1 MRARQVTSTGALVEG
16 VDLFRYLPR
25 LPASSPPA
33 CGLVVRIRARDGGQ
47 DVVHGFG
54 EAVVP
59 RRHAP
64 VAWKRLVETAPE
76 LVGTELPGTVDP
88 AGPLAGLGGWRPAHR
103 FTRGPG
109 RAVTLAL
116 EMALLDL
123 LMRTGGRTLGSVWGA
138 PDWSRSAPPQPV
150 LPLPAVRPGSPR
162 DTLTPRLR
170 EDPGASWAVKLLA
183 SGDPDTDLAWLR
195 RVSGAERAAGRTRP
209 LWLVGGDL
217 APRAARDLVR
227 RAAQLVDAGEI
238 EAQVILEEPLRAR
251 PDHGLSKG
259 RRHTALAEL
268 QLLADRALRRGDGGG
283 NGRRVV
289 VVAGASVN
297 RVAQVRKLCRG
308 HPVGGLALSVATWRT
323 LAGIRQ
329 AAIVAKRTDPRTLV
343 LLVGGD
349 GSGLSASAQAAV
361 AAATPE
367 IDLHL
372 PAAAPAWPGL
382 VLERGNGESG
392 TVGRASLIPGADLA
406 ELASYVDRAFRT
418 PRTEPPRDL
427 PVPNAFP
434 GEQAAVGSW
443 DARATATL
451 EVELL
456 RSGLSTWRV
465 SPRLLLAAR
474 PGWHSAIAFDRA
486 RSSVAG
492 AAACAITGHKEVT
505 RDVLGAAGLPVPQ
518 GAYLPAGEAGA
529 AYAAGIELG
538 FPLVVKPGGGTKG
551 IGVTTNVS
559 SPEEL
564 ERAIAVVAT
573 SKYARSGLVVER
585 HVTGGDYRIL
595 ATTAKALSVVRREPA
610 SVVGDRS
617 HTIEELVL
625 YANALRRQNPSLGR
639 IPIPLDRR
647 ADAPLR
653 RQGLTRTSVPEVGQR
668 VQLSVVANLSQG
680 GVSHEVLD
688 ATHPSLLDLAV
699 SAVRAIPG
707 LPYAGLDI
715 LMEDHR
721 LPVDAQSVAIIEMN
735 SVPML
740 GLHHYPM
747 FGPPRNVSADLV
759 DHLTSGRPPGGAAPA
774 VPVMEPDVLFRIRT
788 DAPTVS
794 HRAAWVRRAGADLIA
809 SAALRRG
816 FAVKRLRPDLL
827 IVDDG
832 VRRTGFRGLAGHAQS
847 PVAQMLC
854 GNDAW
859 VRRHLDTRGL
869 PTRDFRLVGPQDPE
883 VGYRRAL
890 ELGLPVAMR
899 CAGAAGVTGRVVD
912 DERSFFRGWSQLLQ
926 AAPAPDPQVLLE
938 RPVEGT
944 FAFDLAVV
952 DGRMVAVEGT
962 APAPAGQSLVDM
974 AGLAVRAVAALPGTG
989 YGSVRVHVDGT
1000 VPGSRPV
1007 VDSVDPLLRNW
1018 VVRGDAAATAIAEA
1032 ILTAE
1037 TASPSGCTG
1046 SRAGG

>member
-1 MRARQVTSTGALVEG
+1 LRARQVASTGALIEG
-16 VDLFRYLPR
+16 VDLFRYVPR

-47 DVVHGFG
+47 DVVYGFG

-59 RRHAP
+59 WRHAP
-64 VAWKRLVETAPE
+64 VAWKRLVGTAPE

-88 AGPLAGLGGWRPAHR
+88 AGPLAGLGGWRSAHR

-123 LMRTGGRTLGSVWGA
+123 LMRTDGRTLGSVWGA

-150 LPLPAVRPGSPR
+150 LPLPAVPPGSPR

-170 EDPGASWAVKLLA
+170 EDPGTSWAVKLLA
-183 SGDPDTDLAWLR
+183 SRDPDTDLAWLR
-195 RVSGAERAAGRTRP
+195 CASEVERAAGRTRP

-217 APRAARDLVR
+217 APRAARELVR
-227 RAAQLVDAGEI
+227 RAAELVDAGEI
-238 EAQVILEEPLRAR
+238 EGQVILEEPLRAR
-251 PDHGLSKG
+251 RDYGLSNG
-259 RRHTALAEL
+259 RRHTVLAEL
-268 QLLADRALRRGDGGG
+268 QLLADRALKRGDDGD
-283 NGRRVV
+283 NGRHVV

-308 HPVGGLALSVATWRT
+308 HPVGGLALSTATWRT

-329 AAIVAKRTDPRTLV
+329 AAMVAKRIAPGTLV

-361 AAATPE
+361 VAATPE

-372 PAAAPAWPGL
+372 PAAAPAWLGL
-382 VLERGNGESG
+382 VLERGNGGPG
-392 TVGRASLIPGADLA
+392 TDGCAGLIPGADLA
-406 ELASYVDRAFRT
+406 ELASYVDRAFQA

-434 GEQAAVGSW
+434 GQQAAVGSW

-451 EVELL
+451 EAELL
-456 RSGLSTWRV
+456 RSGLSTRRV

-518 GAYLPAGEAGA
+518 GAYFPASEAGA

-551 IGVTTNVS
+551 IGVTTRIS
-559 SPEEL
+559 SPEAL
-564 ERAIAVVAT
+564 EQAIEVVAT
-573 SKYARSGLVVER
+573 SKYARSGLVIER

-595 ATTAKALSVVRREPA
+595 VTTAKALSVVRREPA
-610 SVVGDRS
+610 SVVGDGS

-625 YANALRRQNPSLGR
+625 HANAIRRQNPSLGR
-639 IPIPLDRR
+639 IPTPLDRR
-647 ADAPLR
+647 ADEPLR
-653 RQGLTRTSVPEVGQR
+653 RQGLTRTSVPGAGQR

-688 ATHPSLLDLAV
+688 ATHPTLLDLAV

-721 LPVDAQSVAIIEMN
+721 LPVDAQSLAIVEMN

-747 FGPPRNVSADLV
+747 FGPPRNVSAELV
-759 DHLTSGRPPGGAAPA
+759 DYLTSGPSPGGAAPA
-774 VPVMEPDVLFRIRT
+774 LPAVEPDVPFRVRP
-788 DAPTVS
+788 DAPPAS
-794 HRAAWVRRAGADLIA
+794 HRAARVRRAGTDLIA
-809 SAALRRG
+809 SAAL
-816 FAVKRLRPDLL
+816 
-827 IVDDG
+827 
-832 VRRTGFRGLAGHAQS
+832 
-847 PVAQMLC
+847 
-854 GNDAW
+854 
-859 VRRHLDTRGL
+859 
-869 PTRDFRLVGPQDPE
+869 
-883 VGYRRAL
+883 
-890 ELGLPVAMR
+890 
-899 CAGAAGVTGRVVD
+899 
-912 DERSFFRGWSQLLQ
+912 
-926 AAPAPDPQVLLE
+926 
-938 RPVEGT
+938 
-944 FAFDLAVV
+944 
-952 DGRMVAVEGT
+952 
-962 APAPAGQSLVDM
+962 
-974 AGLAVRAVAALPGTG
+974 
-989 YGSVRVHVDGT
+989 
-1000 VPGSRPV
+1000 
-1007 VDSVDPLLRNW
+1007 LRNW
-1018 VVRGDAAATAIAEA
+1018 VVRRDAAAVAVADA

-1037 TASPSGCTG
+1037 TASPSGC
-1046 SRAGG
+1046 AGWRGGG